1 MAKLKSRRERRIKQI
16 YSRKKMKSALESM
29 MFVWGEPLSVNDGAT
44 VLETDRKEVREL
56 LRELKNEYEQ
66 EGRGIRIREVN
77 DSFQFV
83 TLNDNE
89 QFIEKL
95 CRPVKVKRLSQA
107 ALEVL
112 AIIAYRQPVTRGE
125 IDTIRGI
132 KSERVIDGLM
142 NRKMVEVCGKSD
154 GIGRPNLYGTT
165 DEFLKTFGF
174 ESLKDLPDIEGF
186 KIKSAED
193 EEPDEEEEDYIGQ
206 IEMHFDSDENDEE
219 GEKKDEN

>member
-1 MAKLKSRRERRIKQI
+1 M

-83 TLNDNE
+83 TLKDNE
-89 QFIEKL
+89 KFIEKL

-193 EEPDEEEEDYIGQ
+193 EESDEEDEDYVGQ
-206 IEMHFDSDENDEE
+206 IEMRFDSDENDENNEE
-219 GEKKDEN
+219 GEKIDEN

>member
-1 MAKLKSRRERRIKQI
+1 M

-83 TLNDNE
+83 TLKDNE

-142 NRKMVEVCGKSD
+142 NRK
-154 GIGRPNLYGTT
+154 I
-165 DEFLKTFGF
+165 
-174 ESLKDLPDIEGF
+174 
-186 KIKSAED
+186 
-193 EEPDEEEEDYIGQ
+193 EEDYIGQ
-206 IEMHFDSDENDEE
+206 IEMHFDSDENDENNEE
-219 GEKKDEN
+219 GEKIDEN

>member
-1 MAKLKSRRERRIKQI
+1 M

-83 TLNDNE
+83 TLKDNE
-89 QFIEKL
+89 KFIEKL

-193 EEPDEEEEDYIGQ
+193 EESDEEDEDYVGQ
-206 IEMHFDSDENDEE
+206 IEMHFDSDENDENNEE
-219 GEKKDEN
+219 GEKIDEN

>member
-1 MAKLKSRRERRIKQI
+1 M

-83 TLNDNE
+83 TFKDNK

-193 EEPDEEEEDYIGQ
+193 EESDEEDEDYVGQ
-206 IEMHFDSDENDEE
+206 IEMHFDSDENDENNEE

>member
-1 MAKLKSRRERRIKQI
+1 M

-83 TLNDNE
+83 TLKDNE
-89 QFIEKL
+89 KFIEKL

-132 KSERVIDGLM
+132 KSERVIDGLL
-142 NRKMVEVCGKSD
+142 NRKMVEICGKSD

-193 EEPDEEEEDYIGQ
+193 EESDEEDEDYVGQ
-206 IEMHFDSDENDEE
+206 IEMHFDSDENDENNEE
-219 GEKKDEN
+219 GEKIDEN